1 MGMACVC
8 QKGESEEETIIR
20 ILSTMHLSDIE
31 VNSAYNEF
39 LKCINQDEK
48 YLDFFLFKNY
58 LNKIIGEN
66 NYKHAQM
73 TFFENL
79 RKLDKKQANIKII
92 GTIIIYLAKGNNYQ
106 KKEILI
112 EHFEK
117 FYDSFD
123 DLTVKIFIGD
133 LIESNTN
140 VCLASFKT
148 NLGSDGVEAMSE
160 IWNNA
165 RKAKLASNI
174 FQNFESIKS
183 KHIFNY
189 RTPIKRIEKFDKSD
203 TIKPLS
209 LTGQM
214 SQFSQLDQLTQC
226 NQLNQSFENDMI
238 ISEGN
243 PNNKDPNKV
252 ITFKNTM
259 KEDICEYFEKH
270 NKAQSEQF
278 FSSSGFK
285 FNARK
290 LSEQQKV
297 IKEFIDLSFSQLS
310 GEYIRTWLYDDF
322 MREKAVEEMKG

>member
-1 MGMACVC
+1 MTCVC

-20 ILSTMHLSDIE
+20 ILSTMHLSHIE
-31 VNSAYNEF
+31 VRSAYSEF

-48 YLDFFLFKNY
+48 YLDFFLFKTY
-58 LNKIIGEN
+58 LQKIIGDN
-66 NYKHAQM
+66 NYKSAQM

-123 DLTVKIFIGD
+123 DFSIKTFIGD

-140 VCLASFKT
+140 VCLISFNA
-148 NLGSDGVEAMSE
+148 NLGAEGVESMAE
-160 IWNNA
+160 IWNNQ
-165 RKAKLASNI
+165 RKAKLASSI
-174 FQNFESIKS
+174 FSNFESIKS
-183 KHIFNY
+183 KHSINY
-189 RTPIKRIEKFDKSD
+189 KSPKVEAYDKSSENFRN
-203 TIKPLS
+203 LS
-209 LTGQM
+209 STGL
-214 SQFSQLDQLTQC
+214 SQFSQLDQLNQC
-226 NQLNQSFENDMI
+226 NQLNQSFEIDMI

-252 ITFKNTM
+252 ITFKNTL
-259 KEDICEYFEKH
+259 KEDISEYFEKH
-270 NKAQSEQF
+270 NKIQSDQL

-285 FNARK
+285 FSAKK
-290 LSEQQKV
+290 LNEQQKV
-297 IKEFIDLSFSQLS
+297 IKEFIDLSYSQLS

-322 MREKAVEEMKG
+322 MREKALEEMKLSN